1 MKLTASLAAAALA
14 FAPCAFAQSTA
25 WPQQPVKII
34 VPYSPGGTVDFS
46 ARQIGNK
53 LSEQLGKPFVV
64 ENKVGASGTIGNATV
79 AKSAPDGYTLLAND
93 TTYAMLPAMFKTLP
107 WDHANDLVP
116 VTTILTTPVV
126 LVVPAA
132 SPFKTA
138 QELVEF
144 ARRNPGKLNFGSGG
158 IGSST
163 HLNAELFRKEAK
175 IDVAHIPYKGAG
187 DAMTGIISGQV
198 DLLITATPTGMGQI
212 KGGKVRALAVT
223 GAKRSPAFPEV
234 PTFAEI
240 GLPGY
245 TVTGWFG
252 LAVPKGTPK
261 EIIAKIH
268 AETVKALAD
277 PALRERLQLQ
287 GAEPGGMA
295 PEAYA
300 KFVRDETVR
309 WSALATA
316 AGVKPE

>member
-1 MKLTASLAAAALA
+1 MHGSILKRLSSVTFSVVTVVSVVQTLFVVVASQGAH
-14 FAPCAFAQSTA
+14 AQTA

-46 ARQIGNK
+46 ARQIAQK
-53 LSEQLGKPFVV
+53 LTEQLGKPFIV
-64 ENKVGASGTIGNATV
+64 ENKVGASGTIGVATV
-79 AKSAPDGYTLLAND
+79 AKAAPDGYTLLAND
-93 TTYAMLPAMFKTLP
+93 TSYAMVPALFKTLP
-107 WDHANDLVP
+107 WDHANDIVA

-126 LVVPAA
+126 LVVPAG
-132 SPFKTA
+132 SPFKTGR
-138 QELVEF
+138 ELVEY
-144 ARRNPGKLNFGSGG
+144 ARKNPGKLNFGSGG
-158 IGSST
+158 VGSST
-163 HLNAELFRKEAK
+163 HLNAEMFRKEAR
-175 IDVAHIPYKGAG
+175 IASP
-187 DAMTGIISGQV
+187 
-198 DLLITATPTGMGQI
+198 TAMGQI
-212 KGGKVRALAVT
+212 NGGKIRALAVT
-223 GAKRSPAFPEV
+223 GAKRSPAFPDV

-261 EIIAKIH
+261 EVIAKIH

-277 PALRERLQLQ
+277 PALRERLVQQ

-295 PEAYA
+295 PDAYA

-309 WSALATA
+309 WGELAKS

>member
-1 MKLTASLAAAALA
+1 MKNAFAIVAAALWI
-14 FAPCAFAQSTA
+14 APAAYAQQGS

-46 ARQIGNK
+46 ARQIANK
-53 LSEQLGKPFVV
+53 LTEQLGKPFIV
-64 ENKVGASGTIGNATV
+64 ENRVGASGTIGTV
-79 AKSAPDGYTLLAND
+79 AVAKAAPDGYTVLAND
-93 TTYAMLPAMFKTLP
+93 TSYAMVPSLFKTLP

-144 ARRNPGKLNFGSGG
+144 ARKNPGKINFGSGG
-158 IGSST
+158 LGSST
-163 HLNAELFRKEAK
+163 HLNAEMFRKEAN
-175 IDVAHIPYKGAG
+175 IELTHIPYKGAG
-187 DAMTGIISGQV
+187 DAMTGIISNQV
-198 DLLITATPTGMGQI
+198 DVLITASPTAMGQI
-212 KGGKVRALAVT
+212 KGGKIRALAVT
-223 GAKRSPAFPEV
+223 GARRSLAFPDV
-234 PTFAEI
+234 PTFAEA

-252 LAVPKGTPK
+252 LAVPKGTPRDV
-261 EIIAKIH
+261 IAKLH
-268 AETVKALAD
+268 SETVKALAD
-277 PALRERLQLQ
+277 PALKARLLEQ
-287 GAEPGGMA
+287 GAEPGGIS

-300 KFVRDETVR
+300 KFVREETVR
-309 WSALATA
+309 WGDLARA

>member
-1 MKLTASLAAAALA
+1 MNIPRIVASLLAILATGALA
-14 FAPCAFAQSTA
+14 QGT

-46 ARQIGNK
+46 ARQIAQK
-53 LSEQLGKPFVV
+53 LTEQLGKPFVV
-64 ENKVGASGTIGNATV
+64 ENKVGASGTIGVATV
-79 AKSAPDGYTLLAND
+79 AKAAPDGYTLLAND
-93 TTYAMLPAMFKTLP
+93 TSYAMVPALFKALP
-107 WDHANDLVP
+107 WDHANDIVA

-132 SPFKTA
+132 SPFKTGK
-138 QELVEF
+138 ELVEY
-144 ARRNPGKLNFGSGG
+144 ARKNPGKLNFGSGG
-158 IGSST
+158 VGSST
-163 HLNAELFRKEAK
+163 HLNAEMFRKEAA
-175 IDVAHIPYKGAG
+175 VELAHIPYKGAG
-187 DAMTGIISGQV
+187 EAMTGIISNQV
-198 DLLITATPTGMGQI
+198 DLLITASPTAMGQI
-212 KGGKVRALAVT
+212 SGGKIRALAVT
-223 GAKRSPAFPEV
+223 GAKRSAAFPDV

-261 EIIAKIH
+261 DVIAKIH

-277 PALRERLQLQ
+277 PGLRERLLAQ

-309 WSALATA
+309 WGELARG

>member
-175 IDVAHIPYKGAG
+175 VDVAHIPYKGAG